1 MLCVEMNTGQM
12 IEDVRLSVSGKV
24 PVEFYGTT
32 GGFVPTPD
40 AVVEALDEGLK
51 GGQIRWQKYSRKQK
65 C

>member
-1 MLCVEMNTGQM
+1 MKGMLCVEMNTGQM

-40 AVVEALDEGLK
+40 AVVEALMKLKEG
-51 GGQIRWQKYSRKQK
+51 R
-65 C
+65 